1 MDLVEVLALVFMLGS
16 LELGRVG
23 HDVWRERKFSSP
35 GLQAYST
42 SNLSETQ
49 ITMLRDLRDYGLVYT
64 PGVSLHCHSSVIAF

>member
-23 HDVWRERKFSSP
+23 HNVRRQYTLSSH

-64 PGVSLHCHSSVIAF
+64 PGVSFASHSSAIAN